1 MEDIMKSRIIKLS
14 ACLMASAMILTGGTV
29 TSLAAQGEQAALG
42 QTTFEVAAV
51 TKTAAAKKTAS
62 TVTKKKTTSKY
73 DKMGV
78 AKVSSYVNVRSKA
91 STDSKI
97 VGKLK
102 NKSVA
107 TILSKKNGWY
117 KVKSG
122 SVSGYVKAEYLVVGD
137 ADLVKSVSY
146 KVATVKTETLR
157 VRKKANSKASIVGLV
172 SQDDKLKVVNAKN
185 SDWVKVKTS
194 DGKGYVSADYV
205 KVSETYHY
213 AEKITTQSV
222 SASSSETAAST
233 GSGGSAVANYGLQ
246 FLGRPYVWGGESLTN
261 GSDCSGFIKSVY
273 AHFGVSLPHSSYA
286 LRSVGRGVSYSEA
299 QAGDIICYDGHVALY
314 IGGGR
319 IVHASNPT
327 DGVKTSNAAYRQIL
341 AVRRVL

>member
-1 MEDIMKSRIIKLS
+1 
-14 ACLMASAMILTGGTV
+14 MASAMILTGGTV
-29 TSLAAQGEQAALG
+29 TSLAAQGDTAALG

-51 TKTAAAKKTAS
+51 TKTTAAKKTAS
-62 TVTKKKTTSKY
+62 TTAKQKTDSKY
-73 DKMGV
+73 DNIGV
-78 AKVSSYVNVRSKA
+78 AKVSTYVNVRSKA
-91 STDSKI
+91 STGSKI

-107 TILSKKNGWY
+107 TVLSKKNGWY

-122 SVSGYVKAEYLVVGD
+122 SVKGYVKADYLVVGD

-146 KVATVKTETLR
+146 QVATVKTETLR
-157 VRKKANSKASIVGLV
+157 VRKKATSKSSIVGLV
-172 SQDDKLKVVNAKN
+172 SQDDTLKVVNAKN

-194 DGKGYVSADYV
+194 DGNGYVSADYV
-205 KVSETYHY
+205 KLKDTYRY
-213 AEKITTQSV
+213 AKKVTTQS
-222 SASSSETAAST
+222 STAAKTAATSV
-233 GSGGSAVANYGLQ
+233 SDSGSAVASYGLQ

-286 LRSVGRGVSYSEA
+286 LRGVGKSVNYSEA

-314 IGGGR
+314 IGGGQ
-319 IVHASNPT
+319 IVHASNPN
-327 DGVKTSNAAYRQIL
+327 DGVKVSNATYRQIL
-341 AVRRVL
+341 AVRRIF